1 MFRLIESNLRTGQ
14 LDIADTQGV
23 SLGKVNYC
31 LNALLDKGLI
41 KVKNFRNSQDKSAY
55 GYLPTPVGVA
65 AKERLRVRLLKPK
78 MGEYGRLKEKIKLF
92 QQETIISTEEKTLPI
107 RFH

>member
-23 SLGKVNYC
+23 SLGKINHC

-55 GYLPTPVGVA
+55 GYLLTPVGVA
-65 AKERLRVRLLKPK
+65 AKEKLKVRLLKPK
-78 MGEYGRLKEKIKLF
+78 MGEYGRLKEKIELF
-92 QQETIISTEEKTLPI
+92 QQETITSTEEKTLPI
-107 RFH
+107 RIH